1 MPILPFQKNKHL
13 GVHHFEFNYFQRP
26 NNKTTHSRQTE
37 INVAR
42 LGWVMSC
49 SASVSHKYSLNR
61 NQVSFTAV
69 RLICQS
75 HKCTT
80 GAGAL
85 SCLWNHFRKADFFS
99 SSSKCCQRPQ
109 TCFVVVDPF
118 VNFASSLIAPPPSV
132 SNQSAPFLS
141 MRLPSVSFELLSSF
155 SPFVIHKKE
164 KKKTD
169 LLPWETLN
177 SSIMNSFWPQN
188 AIRMVK
194 QTWLWSNGPPNNQ

>member
-85 SCLWNHFRKADFFS
+85 SCLWNHFRKADFFFFFFF
-99 SSSKCCQRPQ
+99 KVLPATTNLFCRCWPFCQLCLFINSP
-109 TCFVVVDPF
+109 
-118 VNFASSLIAPPPSV
+118 APLRVQPI
-132 SNQSAPFLS
+132 
-141 MRLPSVSFELLSSF
+141 SSF
-155 SPFVIHKKE
+155 PFNASPVCLVWVAVQFLTIC
-164 KKKTD
+164 
-169 LLPWETLN
+169 N
-177 SSIMNSFWPQN
+177 S
-188 AIRMVK
+188 
-194 QTWLWSNGPPNNQ
+194 